1 MELTKEEKELLF
13 RIISDVK
20 VNPLDGNAAALISM
34 LQSIAS
40 KTLTPE
46 KPAGDDFDY
55 PADEPVKKSGKKQP

>member
-1 MELTKEEKELLF
+1 MDLTKEEKELLF

-20 VNPLDGNAAALISM
+20 VNPLDGNAAALIGM

-40 KTLTPE
+40 KTLTAE

-55 PADEPVKKSGKKQP
+55 PVEEPVKKAGKKQP